1 MNFHLDGAD
10 LNVNYSY
17 KLLIPIFAHFIA
29 LILGNVQK
37 FTSFEWVDYVVTLV
51 SAVYINSMSE
61 SE

>member
-17 KLLIPIFAHFIA
+17 KLLIPIFAHFIS

-37 FTSFEWVDYVVTLV
+37 FTSFEWVDYLVTLV
-51 SAVYINSMSE
+51 SAIYINSISQSE
-61 SE
+61 